1 MTPCRTVSS
10 SLGKATPLQGK
21 GIDHQE
27 FEEALTQYY
36 ETMSWGPRDGV
47 STRGKLA
54 ELNLYWLDEY
64 IKDKRN

>member
-1 MTPCRTVSS
+1 
-10 SLGKATPLQGK
+10 
-21 GIDHQE
+21 
-27 FEEALTQYY
+27 
-36 ETMSWGPRDGV
+36 MSWDPREGV